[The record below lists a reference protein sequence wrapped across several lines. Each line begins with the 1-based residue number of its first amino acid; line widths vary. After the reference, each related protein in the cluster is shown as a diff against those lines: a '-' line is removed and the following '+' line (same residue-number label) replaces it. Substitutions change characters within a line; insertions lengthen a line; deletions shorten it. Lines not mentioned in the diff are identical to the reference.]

1 MKFLGA
7 LTIAVLATAS
17 GLPKPVV
24 ADTGVLPLSP
34 PVGVAAQARRTP
46 VLHGEWVLV
55 IAGTTHVPD
64 GWGYD
69 SVGRLQPTP
78 ISGFTT
84 WESCKSAGL
93 QIQSRFNT
101 DGYTLDFVCVPLEA
115 K

>member
-1 MKFLGA
+1 MKFLGV

-17 GLPKPVV
+17 GLPKPVY
-24 ADTGVLPLSP
+24 ADSGVPSSPTGNV
-34 PVGVAAQARRTP
+34 AQARRTP
-46 VLHGEWVLV
+46 VLHQGWVLV
-55 IAGTTHVPD
+55 IAGTTHAPD

-69 SVGRLQPTP
+69 AISRLQPAP
-78 ISGFTT
+78 IPGFTT

>member
-1 MKFLGA
+1 MKFLGV

-34 PVGVAAQARRTP
+34 PVGIAAQARRTP
-46 VLHGEWVLV
+46 VLHQ
-55 IAGTTHVPD
+55 
-64 GWGYD
+64 GWTMVVTYHLSGGN
-69 SVGRLQPTP
+69 GRM
-78 ISGFTT
+78 ISIPGFTT